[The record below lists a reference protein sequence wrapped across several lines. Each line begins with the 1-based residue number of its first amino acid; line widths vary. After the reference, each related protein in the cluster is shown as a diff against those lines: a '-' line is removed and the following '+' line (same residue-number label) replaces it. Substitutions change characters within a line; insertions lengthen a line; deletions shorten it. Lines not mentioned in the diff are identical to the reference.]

1 MAEQTKSGT
10 SETDV
15 PKREPGILVGVEW
28 TKKGTVDCSE
38 DEQRAIKALLTK
50 LNNRD
55 SAAFR
60 EMIVRTWEKRLFD
73 RGFQHILPVR
83 NGGWSLPAQGTGYGY
98 GEENSKSSFETNIYN
113 SYNQMITSA
122 LTREVPTVRFKSKK
136 PDDDGGITAAQSAN
150 AIKERIIRSNEILV
164 LWEDLGRF
172 LYTDGLGV
180 IHTYYT
186 KDGQQFGYKPD
197 PEEAVPED
205 EEKIS
210 EGDESGEKVAGTD
223 QAEDSTGDDQGDRAS
238 GEPGGVSGQSRETDS
253 DDARSGSDENGDGE
267 AESSDANKDSGPDS
281 PAKEANGRE
290 VIEVGGKLEWKFPIR
305 KNKLSQCGYAMCAK
319 EIDVVE
325 GRARFPEM
333 ADKITPG
340 NGGPGGDDIA
350 RLARINVEQG
360 MMNSF
365 NTQDSQENEVTWQRA
380 WLRPWQLLEIDQEH
394 REALINKFPR
404 GLYVNFCGD
413 VFCEARDQSM
423 DDCLSLCF
431 AQSGD
436 GMNRAGW
443 GDWLLPIQKILNNW
457 MELANDY
464 FVRGVP
470 ATWMDNEMFNVE
482 AVNDQVNQVGERHP
496 FQREPQVTMD
506 QVVWQ
511 ETPPQFP
518 EQLTAFIQD
527 FKGDLAQLLTGAFP
541 ALFGGDTGSNDTMG
555 GIELQ
560 RDQALGRLGLPW
572 RRIKSATAI
581 TMMQAVQCLAAN
593 HDEPISITGKIS
605 VTIEMSD
612 LKGDM
617 DCYPDVDENFP
628 ETATQKQN
636 RLVGILQ
643 DANANP
649 VLGTIMDEPDNL
661 ELMQEAFA
669 LEGFVVPDV
678 EARDKQLGE
687 IEVMLGSGPIPNPAI
702 MDLEKK
708 IADATAVV
716 QQQLQINPQAA
727 AAAGA
732 AIPQLQ
738 QQLQQLQQTTPFV
751 SSEPID
757 VDLDNHLI
765 EAKTTLRFLN
775 GPRGR
780 SMKHGNSDEQES
792 FANLKLHY
800 IEHRDAQAQKDAAA
814 KAAAQPA
821 LPPKPPSISANVKDM
836 TPEEAAQALAQANI
850 KSDPQNIATTR
861 AAKEAAAHPH
871 EAVPV
876 VQ

>member
-1 MAEQTKSGT
+1 LQDEAAPIFQKQMAEQTKPAT

-15 PKREPGILVGVEW
+15 PHREPGILVGVEW
-28 TKKGTVDCSE
+28 TKKGTVTCTE

-55 SAAFR
+55 SAAYR

-73 RGFQHILPVR
+73 RGLQHILR
-83 NGGWSLPAQGTGYGY
+83 TSNGGWTLPAQGTGYGY
-98 GEENSKSSFETNIYN
+98 GEENSKSSFETNVYN

-150 AIKERIIRSNEILV
+150 SLKERIIRSNEVLV

-172 LYTDGLGV
+172 LYTDGLGI
-180 IHTYYT
+180 IHTYYM
-186 KDGQQFGYKPD
+186 KDGQRFGYKPD
-197 PEEAVPED
+197 PREAVPED

-210 EGDESGEKVAGTD
+210 ESEHVEDESAADDDSEGHDAAASVG
-223 QAEDSTGDDQGDRAS
+223 EDSGI
-238 GEPGGVSGQSRETDS
+238 ENS
-253 DDARSGSDENGDGE
+253 DGTRDGE
-267 AESSDANKDSGPDS
+267 TGAADADKDSGSESSEPEI
-281 PAKEANGRE
+281 PQEANGRE
-290 VIEVGGKLEWKFPIR
+290 VIEVGGKLEWKLPIR
-305 KNKLSQCGYAMCAK
+305 KNKLSQCGYAMCSK
-319 EIDVVE
+319 EIDVSE
-325 GRARFPEM
+325 GRARFPDV
-333 ADKITPG
+333 ADKIVPG

-350 RLARINVEQG
+350 RLARVNVEQG
-360 MMNSF
+360 MMNSL
-365 NTQDSQENEVTWQRA
+365 NTQDSQENELTWQRA
-380 WLRPWQLLEIDQEH
+380 WLRPWQLLEIEQDH

-404 GLYVNFCGD
+404 GMYVNFCGD

-482 AVNDQVNQVGERHP
+482 ALNDQVNQVGERHP

-506 QVVWQ
+506 QVIWQ
-511 ETPPQFP
+511 ETPPSFP
-518 EQLTAFIQD
+518 EQLMAFIQD

-649 VLGTIMDEPDNL
+649 ILGTIMDEPDNL

-708 IADATAVV
+708 IADATAVA

-727 AAAGA
+727 QAALA

-738 QQLQQLQQTTPFV
+738 QQLQQLQQTTPLV

-757 VDLDNHLI
+757 IDCDNHLI
-765 EAKTTLRFLN
+765 EAKTTLRFIN

-780 SMKHGNSDEQES
+780 AMKHGDPDEQES

-814 KAAAQPA
+814 KAAAQPT